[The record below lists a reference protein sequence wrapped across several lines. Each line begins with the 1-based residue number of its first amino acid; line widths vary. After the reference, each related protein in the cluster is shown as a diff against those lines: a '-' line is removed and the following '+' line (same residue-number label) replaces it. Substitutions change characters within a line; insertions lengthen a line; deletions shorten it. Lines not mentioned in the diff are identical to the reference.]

1 MNELYEIKKEKAAA
15 VNCQMHNPSTGAIPM
30 KCSNTAVDNA
40 RKVVKFA
47 AIAVYCRCCFIF
59 ALIGAIALF
68 AVGFVLGEITFE
80 GYTPDVI
87 GVIMRFVSLGAL
99 AGTILGIIV
108 SAIACAAKNK
118 AENKRFEAF
127 ESVRVSLN
135 ATRLILSESA
145 ASVKDNPAA
154 SFLASA
160 PRRQKGTLFL
170 TMSSLEFYD
179 KSFLTPHNNFLI
191 KFSDIYC
198 ATSHGDRLNVETAK
212 GIYKFKVPAGKAR
225 FWKKAINHATQY
237 GVNIPVDNNY

>member
-1 MNELYEIKKEKAAA
+1 MNELYEIKKEKASV
-15 VNCQMHNPSTGAIPM
+15 VNCKMHDASAGTIPM

-47 AIAVYCRCCFIF
+47 PIAVYCRCCFIF

-68 AVGFVLGEITFE
+68 AVGFVLGEITLE
-80 GYTPDVI
+80 GYAPDVI
-87 GVIMRFVSLGAL
+87 GIIMRFVSLGAL
-99 AGTILGIIV
+99 AGAILGIIIA
-108 SAIACAAKNK
+108 AIACASKKK

-135 ATRLILSESA
+135 STRLILAESGA
-145 ASVKDNPAA
+145 AVKDNPAA

-179 KSFLTPHNNFLI
+179 NSFLTPHNNFLI

-198 ATSHGDRLNVETAK
+198 ATTRADKLYVETAK
-212 GIYKFKVPAGKAR
+212 GIFKFKVPAGKAR